1 MLSAYNNLEDYDEHS
16 LLPIVSKVKNCVPTL
31 TEEQCFHLLCCV
43 VKSGFGFGV
52 TVTCRSRD
60 RVFDETYRAIQ
71 KRFVQNGKEGGKSGV
86 YSNVL
91 CLLLRAAIGVGVGRG
106 CNGSERRIFVLV

>member
-1 MLSAYNNLEDYDEHS
+1 MLSAYNNLEYYDERA
-16 LLPIVSKVKNCVPTL
+16 LLPVVSKVKNCVPTL
-31 TEEQCFHLLCCV
+31 TEEQCFHVLCCV

-52 TVTCRSRD
+52 AVTRRSRN

-71 KRFVQNGKEGGKSGV
+71 KRFVQNGEGGKSGV

-91 CLLLRAAIGVGVGRG
+91 CLLLRAAIGVGLK
-106 CNGSERRIFVLV
+106 CECDSSERRVSVLV